1 MFFFPFRLNAN
12 TANTHHQ
19 ALGGCRA
26 KGSGDLEV
34 EALQQSSLMV
44 FTEGKKPH
52 IRDPYCAGFLKLMG
66 PKTFVISL
74 RTNIF
79 RDSFSRCLQSH
90 LLYKTVIRFR
100 DSSSSPWV
108 ERRGRSSICLVV
120 IKSTFRR
127 ALIIAPAAL
136 NIRHPFV

>member
-1 MFFFPFRLNAN
+1 MHVCFFPFRLNAN

-44 FTEGKKPH
+44 FTEGKKTH

-74 RTNIF
+74 RTNISYSERLLF
-79 RDSFSRCLQSH
+79 SLPSKSYSLQDSNSLSRQLLFTLGGEERSFLH
-90 LLYKTVIRFR
+90 L
-100 DSSSSPWV
+100 P
-108 ERRGRSSICLVV
+108 RGD
-120 IKSTFRR
+120 
-127 ALIIAPAAL
+127 
-136 NIRHPFV
+136 

>member
-1 MFFFPFRLNAN
+1 MHVCFFPFRLNAN

-19 ALGGCRA
+19 ALRGCRA

-44 FTEGKKPH
+44 FTEGKKTH

-74 RTNIF
+74 RTNISYSERLLF
-79 RDSFSRCLQSH
+79 SLPSKSYSLQDSNSLSRQLLFTLGGEERSFLH
-90 LLYKTVIRFR
+90 L
-100 DSSSSPWV
+100 P
-108 ERRGRSSICLVV
+108 RGD
-120 IKSTFRR
+120 
-127 ALIIAPAAL
+127 
-136 NIRHPFV
+136 